1 MLRNVFLVSLLI
13 YAVFAAHWEI
23 REEGSAEE
31 DLEEIIAESLKEQQ
45 ASPVCS
51 ICKYIMKKVKK
62 RISSKAT
69 PDEIKSKLNNTCEK
83 AGPLKSRC
91 KKFVAKHLSTL
102 IDELMT
108 DDGPKTICA
117 KVHAC
122 KPQPPPIK
130 EFTVSH
136 DPAFNNI

>member
-13 YAVFAAHWEI
+13 YAVCAAHWEI
-23 REEGSAEE
+23 REVDSAEDE
-31 DLEEIIAESLKEQQ
+31 LEEILADMTEQQ
-45 ASPVCS
+45 IFDKCS

-69 PDEIKSKLNNTCEK
+69 PDEIKTKLNNTCEK
-83 AGPLKSRC
+83 AGPLKSKC
-91 KKFVAKHLSTL
+91 KHFVEKYLSTL

-108 DDGPKTICA
+108 DDGPKTICT

-122 KPQPPPIK
+122 KPEPPIK
-130 EFTVSH
+130 EFIL
-136 DPAFNNI
+136 AFNSL